1 MFDFSSKKSEVKG
14 YIGYYGLQEWWVS
27 TFTQEERNHI
37 EEIFQPMGSEP
48 GSKPLTQREITSTSQ
63 TAAGLLQALAG
74 WFNNPRDREIAKKI
88 ISKAEELT
96 PTGGDVLDC
105 HFTLSEKMVIYYRE
119 RETSPE
125 AMKIAIQACRE
136 QIALAPQA
144 AKAFLKEYP
153 EQPLPAH
160 AGYRQLRI
168 ILEKQRKY
176 DEAIALCEQAKQQGW
191 ADNWDKQIETLKK
204 KKEKTATKS

>member
-1 MFDFSSKKSEVKG
+1 MFGLFNKKSEIKG
-14 YIGYYGLQEWWVS
+14 EIGYFKLQDWWLS
-27 TFTQEERNHI
+27 AFMQEERDHI
-37 EEIFQPMGSEP
+37 EEIFHPMGADPS
-48 GSKPLTQREITSTSQ
+48 SKPLTQGDLSYTSQ

-88 ISKAEELT
+88 TAKAEELA
-96 PTGGDVLDC
+96 PAGGNVLDR

-119 RETSPE
+119 REISPE
-125 AMKIAIQACRE
+125 AMETVTQACRE

-168 ILEKQRKY
+168 ILEKQGKY
-176 DEAIALCEQAKQQGW
+176 DEAIVLCAQTKQQGW
-191 ADNWDKQIETLKK
+191 ADNWDKQIETLNK
-204 KKEKTATKS
+204 KKEKVAKS

>member
-1 MFDFSSKKSEVKG
+1 MFGLSNKKSELKG
-14 YIGYYGLQEWWVS
+14 YIGYYGLQDWWLS
-27 TFTQEERNHI
+27 AFTKEDRGHI

-48 GSKPLTQREITSTSQ
+48 DSKPLTQREISSTSQ

-88 ISKAEELT
+88 IAKAEEFS
-96 PTGGDVLDC
+96 PTGGNVLDR

-119 RETSPE
+119 RETSPG
-125 AMKIAIQACRE
+125 AMEIAIKTCRE

-153 EQPLPAH
+153 HQPLPAH

-168 ILEKQRKY
+168 ILEKQGKF
-176 DEAIALCEQAKQQGW
+176 DEAIELCEQAKQQGW
-191 ADNWDKQIETLKK
+191 ADNWDKMIETLKAK
-204 KKEKTATKS
+204 NEKMQK

>member
-1 MFDFSSKKSEVKG
+1 MFGIFNKKNETKG
-14 YIGYYGLQEWWVS
+14 EIGYFGLQDWWLS
-27 TFTQEERNHI
+27 AFTQDERNHI
-37 EEIFQPMGSEP
+37 EEVFHPMGSEP
-48 GSKPLTQREITSTSQ
+48 SSKPLTQGDISYTSQ

-88 ISKAEELT
+88 IQKAEELA
-96 PTGGDVLDC
+96 PVGGNILDQ

-125 AMKIAIQACRE
+125 AMETAITTCRE

-144 AKAFLKEYP
+144 IKAFLKEYP
-153 EQPLPAH
+153 QQPLPAH

-168 ILEKQRKY
+168 ILEKQGKY
-176 DEAIALCEQAKQQGW
+176 DEAIELCLQAKQQGW
-191 ADNWDKQIETLKK
+191 TDDWDKQLETLNK
-204 KKEKTATKS
+204 KKEKVH